1 MNYGI
6 NLLKGGLKMIV
17 SKNMSYLKE
26 FLKIDEETIVKAVV
40 KGKLRTKKYEIKAD
54 FIEDGVSLL
63 VTDLR
68 GEEVF
73 FRGLIYDLKT
83 TMVRICNSFETDLGK
98 FVVEQS
104 GDKYIVWERVYDE
117 RTDRIREVVVY
128 KSEDP
133 RKVVEFIE
141 KKLEGL
147 K

>member
-6 NLLKGGLKMIV
+6 NLLKGGLKMIID
-17 SKNMSYLKE
+17 KNLNYLEE
-26 FLKIDEETIVKAVV
+26 FLKIDLKTVIKAVV
-40 KGKLRTKKYEIKAD
+40 KGEIKTKEYRIKAD

-83 TMVRICNSFETDLGK
+83 AMDRICNSFEIDLGK
-98 FVVEQS
+98 FVVKYS
-104 GDKYIVWERVYDE
+104 GDIYVVWKRLYDE
-117 RTDRIREVVVY
+117 RTDRIREVAVY

-133 RKVVEFIE
+133 RKVVEFIK

-147 K
+147 R

>member
-1 MNYGI
+1 
-6 NLLKGGLKMIV
+6 MIV

-117 RTDRIREVVVY
+117 RTDRIREVAVY

-133 RKVVEFIE
+133 RKVVEFIK

-147 K
+147 R